1 MVLALDISLLW
12 TCVVVEFTIHFGP
25 DNIGQP
31 GCFPKNRLHRGL
43 VLTSLWLVFSMLP
56 ASNLLFTVGFT
67 VAERVMYI
75 PSIAS
80 SALLARLAI
89 QGFHLA
95 SKRLQVVGLF
105 LAIAVLLISSRSCL
119 EHSKAWWTAE
129 RLYRSGLEG
138 NPRNEKLH
146 DLLATRLQN
155 SGGNLQEARWHAE
168 KAIDLN
174 PDYWHAHATL
184 GQLTSAGMKSF
195 AIQHYQK
202 ALVLAERQGLD
213 DVADAPK
220 VRLNL
225 AVMLQDADVKSAEYH
240 FRRLCSMHAS
250 DIRAM
255 ALVIFGAFLEST
267 AKNNSS
273 RLSEA
278 ARMYEHALRSAQ
290 GQESV
295 THLRLGSVIRR
306 IASLNS
312 GNKSEN
318 GAKPVKLTKS
328 TGNTKIPWHER
339 FASSCSDGAYT
350 LPSLVST
357 QTWLQGMQQCWRS
370 FQSKPGN
377 KVDSRPSRKEDLEL
391 VKMHHDDLNLHAIEA
406 GGAELYQ
413 RMRRLLTCIVDVFR
427 RGRIRSSQVLLRCT
441 WL

>member
-1 MVLALDISLLW
+1 MEIATTAVFFPYSFYW
-12 TCVVVEFTIHFGP
+12 SR
-25 DNIGQP
+25 QP
-31 GCFPKNRLHRGL
+31 GCSSKNRLHRGL
-43 VLTSLWLVFSMLP
+43 VLTSLWLLFSMLP

-80 SALLARLAI
+80 SALLARLVI
-89 QGFHLA
+89 QGLA
-95 SKRLQVVGLF
+95 NSSKPLQVVGLF
-105 LAIAVLLISSRSCL
+105 LALAVLLISSRSCL
-119 EHSKAWWTAE
+119 EQSKAWWTAE
-129 RLYRSGLEG
+129 RLYRSGLEA

-155 SGGNLQEARWHAE
+155 SGGNLQEARSHAE
-168 KAIDLN
+168 KAIVLN

-184 GQLTSAGMKSF
+184 GQLTSEAGMKSF

-267 AKNNSS
+267 AKSNSS
-273 RLSEA
+273 RLLEA

-312 GNKSEN
+312 GS
-318 GAKPVKLTKS
+318 GAKSTKLTKS
-328 TGNTKIPWHER
+328 TGNTKIPWRER

-357 QTWLQGMQQCWRS
+357 QTRLQGMQQCWRS
-370 FQSKPGN
+370 FQSTGGN
-377 KVDSRPSRKEDLEL
+377 KADHRRPCRKEDLDL
-391 VKMHHDDLNLHAIEA
+391 VKMHHDDLNLHTIEG

-413 RMRRLLTCIVDVFR
+413 RMRRLVTCIVEVFT
-427 RGRIRSSQVLLRCT
+427 RGRILSSQVLLLNSC
-441 WL
+441 L